1 MKLSVGKI
9 KFETGQ
15 KNQLIEQNLYVADA
29 DTEIDYMQ
37 FINNSDDVIQLNLY
51 AQFMEDKILIIS
63 KNYNLS
69 PTEVLKINEKIYLT
83 KFEKI
88 IATADKNN
96 SIEYIINGNLIT

>member
-1 MKLSVGKI
+1 MKISVGKI

-15 KNQLIEQNLYVADA
+15 KNQLIEQDLFLSEG
-29 DTEIDYMQ
+29 DTEIEYMQ
-37 FINNSDDVIQLNLY
+37 FINNSDDTIVLNLFV
-51 AQFMEDKILIIS
+51 QFMEEKILLIT

-69 PTEVLKINEKIYLT
+69 SNEILKINEKIYLT

-96 SIEYIINGNLIT
+96 SVEYIINGNLIT

>member
-9 KFETGQ
+9 KLETGQ
-15 KNQLIEQNLYVADA
+15 KNQLIEQNLYVANA
-29 DTEIDYMQ
+29 DIEIDYMQ
-37 FINNSDDVIQLNLY
+37 FINNSEDTVILNLY
-51 AQFMEDKILIIS
+51 VQFMEEKLLLIT

-69 PTEVLKINEKIYLT
+69 SNEILKINEKIYLN

-96 SIEYIINGNLIT
+96 AVEFIINGNLIT